1 MGPHQVGPGVE
12 AVTDSI
18 APGNHRS
25 LDFFMATSGEGE
37 IAKIYVTG
45 GSANLLSLA
54 QSIERRARV
63 SVETWPPMERV
74 TIEAK
79 EVNPQM
85 LQQRAA
91 QLPVALGLSLRKE
104 REVRA

>member
-1 MGPHQVGPGVE
+1 
-12 AVTDSI
+12 
-18 APGNHRS
+18 
-25 LDFFMATSGEGE
+25 
-37 IAKIYVTG
+37 
-45 GSANLLSLA
+45 
-54 QSIERRARV
+54 
-63 SVETWPPMERV
+63 MERV